1 MAFSKQSSQSQWQG
15 THQTFF
21 LTRVCPSWI
30 CQQARCIT
38 KHHWNHRNI
47 INIHQASAKIAG
59 SANPKPHQTWW
70 CCSWGFAELRWTGVS
85 LTNMMRAHHGTSL
98 GGLGFTRFHQIST
111 DFTRFHQISTD
122 FTRFH
127 QIPRVPMFPLH
138 FNDLQRPF
146 HWNCSE
152 PRQVLRLAA
161 DHLRGVF
168 RGSKNGRSADPQCH
182 IRHYK
187 FHVIC

>member
-98 GGLGFTRFHQIST
+98 GGLGFTRFHQISP
-111 DFTRFHQISTD
+111 DFNRFHQISPD
-122 FTRFH
+122 FNRFH
-127 QIPRVPMFPLH
+127 QISPDSQGSHVPTI
-138 FNDLQRPF
+138 LQRSSTAIPLELLGA
-146 HWNCSE
+146 SS
-152 PRQVLRLAA
+152 
-161 DHLRGVF
+161 
-168 RGSKNGRSADPQCH
+168 GSPSGSRPSTRRFSW
-182 IRHYK
+182 I
-187 FHVIC
+187 